1 MKTYQ
6 DLMAIRENEQ
16 DTMEFI
22 LTVISEHKTSDLYRI
37 SEKAGQYYR
46 HLNPTIMAAQK
57 IVYDM
62 LGRAQVDKYAKNNKI
77 PCRYYFYFVTQEV
90 QYLLGNGVSFGENTT
105 KEALGGPKF
114 DIALQ
119 DLTTKA
125 INAGQ
130 AYGFWNYDHLEVFAA
145 SPNGSEPAFAPLW
158 DEENGALRA
167 GVRFWQVDA
176 KKPLRVTLYEEDG
189 LTEYIR
195 RPGEEMEVMKEKRPY
210 VLTEGYSEATDE
222 TIILDGKNYPSF
234 PIIPLYNINRQSEL
248 LGSQGTLD
256 AYDLMA
262 SQMVN
267 NVDEGNL
274 IYWVLKNYGGMDE
287 IDDANFLQQLRTTH
301 VAHADGGGA
310 GSDIDVH
317 TVEAPVAASET
328 ALARLR
334 DQLFDDFMA
343 LDTKNIA
350 SGAATA
356 TQIKAAYEPLN
367 AKVNLLEACVSDFI
381 LALLELVGIDDNP
394 TYTRS
399 VIINKQEET
408 TNVLQAAQYLSE
420 QYVTSKLLEIN
431 GDIDKYEDVEAQKI
445 SGDMARYP
453 LEEEYVEE

>member
-1 MKTYQ
+1 M
-6 DLMAIRENEQ
+6 
-16 DTMEFI
+16 
-22 LTVISEHKTSDLYRI
+22 
-37 SEKAGQYYR
+37 
-46 HLNPTIMAAQK
+46 
-57 IVYDM
+57 
-62 LGRAQVDKYAKNNKI
+62 
-77 PCRYYFYFVTQEV
+77 
-90 QYLLGNGVSFGENTT
+90 
-105 KEALGGPKF
+105 
-114 DIALQ
+114 
-119 DLTTKA
+119 
-125 INAGQ
+125 
-130 AYGFWNYDHLEVFAA
+130 
-145 SPNGSEPAFAPLW
+145 
-158 DEENGALRA
+158 RA

-176 KKPLRVTLYEEDG
+176 TKPLRVTLYEEDG

-248 LGSQGTLD
+248 IGSQGTLD

-381 LALLELVGIDDNP
+381 LSLLELLGIDDNP

>member
-287 IDDANFLQQLRTTH
+287 IDDAHFLQQLRTTH

-317 TVEAPVAASET
+317 TVEAPVDASET

-381 LALLELVGIDDNP
+381 LALLELLGIDDNP